1 MRKALSEVCGP
12 FAYRCQLRAVVPY
25 SKASTELES
34 TESITIWILVPVSG
48 TLGGGALNLGRG
60 AGPRAAHSPQ
70 ARRHVSDELLKQH
83 GLHSL
88 NIGCEAQP
96 RATSLETIYIPWS
109 VSMLSTGHLEAT

>member
-34 TESITIWILVPVSG
+34 TESITLTIWITGFSLVPVSSVWY
-48 TLGGGALNLGRG
+48 TGGGALNLGRG

-88 NIGCEAQP
+88 NIGCEAELNREPPASKQN
-96 RATSLETIYIPWS
+96 I
-109 VSMLSTGHLEAT
+109 